1 MDTHFALFNQ
11 INSLSFWLL
20 LESNYRSNVSLNA
33 EEDLFFISVKK
44 GNAILYAHEISNLS
58 KKNKKYL
65 QFELSAVVNHLL
77 HIKNNITYQT
87 KKSA

>member
-1 MDTHFALFNQ
+1 MDTHFSLFNQ

-20 LESNYRSNVSLNA
+20 LESNYRSCVQLNA
-33 EEDLFFISVKK
+33 DEDRFFISIKK
-44 GNAILYAHEISNLS
+44 GNAILYAHEISSLS

-65 QFELSAVVNHLL
+65 EFELAAVVNHLL
-77 HIKNNITYQT
+77 HIKNNITFQN